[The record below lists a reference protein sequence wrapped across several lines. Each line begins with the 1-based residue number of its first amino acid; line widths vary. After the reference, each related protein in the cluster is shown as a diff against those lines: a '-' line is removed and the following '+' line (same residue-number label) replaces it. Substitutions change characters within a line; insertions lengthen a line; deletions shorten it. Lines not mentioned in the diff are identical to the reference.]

1 MPVILQTKNEEIKI
15 PGFMLILSIL
25 IVLFL
30 VVFVVLHFSEA
41 EQFVLLLSKAEPKW
55 LFLAI
60 ILQIGT
66 YFCAGF
72 IWDMVIKTAGHQVP
86 LGALA
91 RLSVEKLS
99 IDQLLPTGGVS
110 GNLIVIQT
118 MKRLGLPD
126 WLAIEVMLVDI
137 FSHYIAYGI
146 MAVLALIT
154 LWLNHNITN
163 IICYLV
169 AIFTAIV
176 IIVPTT
182 IFWLLTHRNSKPPSW
197 LLRFKFI
204 TNISETVKL
213 ASPERILLPE
223 LLGRTTLLN
232 MAIFFLDTATLWTMM
247 RITNYSAGII
257 IAFVAIII
265 ATIAGTV
272 SFLPGGMGGFEA
284 GSVMTLVL
292 FKVPIEVALTSTLL
306 LRGFT
311 LWIPLIPGI
320 LLARN
325 DVKIKL

>member
-1 MPVILQTKNEEIKI
+1 MPVILQTKSEKIRI
-15 PGFMLILSIL
+15 PGFMLALGIL
-25 IVLFL
+25 IMIAL
-30 VVFVVLHFSEA
+30 VVFAIIHFSEA
-41 EQFVLLLSKAEPKW
+41 EKFVQLLSRAEPKW
-55 LFLAI
+55 LVLAL
-60 ILQIGT
+60 ILQMGT
-66 YFCAGF
+66 CFCAGC
-72 IWDMVIKTAGHQVP
+72 IWDMVVKTTGYQAP
-86 LGALA
+86 LSALA

-110 GNLIVIQT
+110 GNLMVIQT

-126 WLAIEVMLVDI
+126 WLAIEAMLVDI

-146 MAVLALIT
+146 MAVLALII
-154 LWLNHNITN
+154 LWFNHSITRV
-163 IICYLV
+163 ICYLV
-169 AIFTAIV
+169 AIFTIIV
-176 IIVPTT
+176 IVVPTS
-182 IFWLLTHRNSKPPSW
+182 IFWLFTHRNSKLPSW

-213 ASPERILLPE
+213 FSPERILLPE
-223 LLGRTTLLN
+223 LLGWTTILN
-232 MAIFFLDTATLWTMM
+232 MAIFFLDAATLWTMM
-247 RITNYSAGII
+247 RITNYPARII
-257 IAFVAIII
+257 SAFVAIVIS
-265 ATIAGTV
+265 TIAGTV

-284 GSVMTLVL
+284 GSVMVLIL